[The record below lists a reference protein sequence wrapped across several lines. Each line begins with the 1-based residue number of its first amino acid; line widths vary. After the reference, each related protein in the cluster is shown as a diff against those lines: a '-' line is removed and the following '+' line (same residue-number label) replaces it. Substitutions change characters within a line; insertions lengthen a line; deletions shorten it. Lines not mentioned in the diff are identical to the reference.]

1 MAGNPRVRRAC
12 ADDLEQLCRLYVAF
26 HEFHVQGL
34 PERLRSL
41 GEPAQFDCATL
52 VATLE
57 QLLAR
62 PDAALFVAS
71 EGAEVLGLAE
81 LYLRQDAEHNATV
94 VHRYGHLQSLMVR
107 EEEQRRRVGTLL
119 LDAAE
124 CWAASQGAE
133 ELRLD
138 VWEFA
143 DGPTPFYERRG
154 YRTLRRTL
162 VRPLPPPSS
171 DTRGATD
178 TSGTA

>member
-1 MAGNPRVRRAC
+1 MAGTTYVRRAC

-26 HEFHVQGL
+26 HEFHVQGV

-41 GEPAQFDCATL
+41 GEPAQFDCAAL
-52 VATLE
+52 VATLA
-57 QLLAR
+57 QLLDR

-71 EGAEVLGLAE
+71 EGDELLGLAE
-81 LYLRQDAEHNATV
+81 LYLRQDTEHHATV

-107 EEEQRRRVGTLL
+107 EEERRRRVGTQLL
-119 LDAAE
+119 EEAE
-124 CWAASQGAE
+124 RWAASQGAE

-143 DGPTPFYERRG
+143 DGPTPFYERCG

-162 VRPLPPPSS
+162 VRPLPLTSP
-171 DTRGATD
+171 DTRGATE
-178 TSGTA
+178 

>member
-1 MAGNPRVRRAC
+1 MAGKLGVRRAC

-26 HEFHVQGL
+26 HEFHVQGV

-41 GEPAQFDCATL
+41 GEPAEFDCAAL

-71 EGAEVLGLAE
+71 DGGQLLGLAE
-81 LYLRQDAEHNATV
+81 LYLRQDAEHSATT
-94 VHRYGHLQSLMVR
+94 VHRYGYLQSLMVR
-107 EEEQRRRVGTLL
+107 EEGRRRRVGTQL
-119 LDAAE
+119 LDEAE
-124 CWAASQGAE
+124 RWAILQGAD

-154 YRTLRRTL
+154 YRTIRRTL
-162 VRPLPPPSS
+162 VRPLQPAPLN
-171 DTRGATD
+171 TRAGDDAPV
-178 TSGTA
+178 TA